1 MPVLKHSSPK
11 VVPENPTLL
20 PVKQVPSESTSRAGF
35 AKSCRI
41 GVGFINDAYK
51 TTQPTALRQENEDKK
66 TLPFTIDDARP
77 N

>member
-1 MPVLKHSSPK
+1 M
-11 VVPENPTLL
+11 
-20 PVKQVPSESTSRAGF
+20 
-35 AKSCRI
+35 

-51 TTQPTALRQENEDKK
+51 ATQPTALRQENEDKK